1 MTTYEEGFTKGFSHN
16 IKVVEELETELD
28 LVSSKASELSKR
40 IFEALIY
47 IDDKAPGVS
56 TLILDTENKV
66 KLKAILLGMDENR
79 LLKAV
84 LKGSDK

>member
-1 MTTYEEGFTKGFSHN
+1 MKTYEEGFAKGFSHN